1 MPFIKNIEQKMKLSL
16 WIALGSF
23 ITMIIVV
30 IIAFSFASNMI
41 AKDRSQIYV
50 LDQNLVP
57 LVARN
62 SNLQDYREAEYKAS
76 IKEFHNNFF
85 TLPPDNEYIEKNIEK
100 SMYLIDA
107 SGVAQYNTLKEK
119 SYYNDLIS
127 TNSFSTIT
135 IDSIALD
142 LNSKNWRLW
151 GTQKIQR
158 PTMITI
164 RSLVTVGG
172 LQDIPR
178 TENNAH
184 GVLITNW
191 KTLENK
197 DLLNEARKTN

>member
-30 IIAFSFASNMI
+30 IISFAYASSMI
-41 AKDRSQIYV
+41 ARDRSQIYV
-50 LDQNLVP
+50 LDQNMIP
-57 LVARN
+57 LIARN
-62 SNLQDYREAEYKAS
+62 SNLTDFREAEYKSA
-76 IKEFHNNFF
+76 IKTFHQQFF
-85 TLPPDNEYIEKNIEK
+85 TLPPDNEYIETNIAK
-100 SMYLIDA
+100 TMYLVDA

-119 SYYNDLIS
+119 NYYNDLIS
-127 TNSFSTIT
+127 TNSFSTVN

-142 LNSKNWRLW
+142 MNSKRWKLW

-164 RSLVTVGG
+164 RSLITEGG

-184 GVLITNW
+184 GVLIIQW
-191 KTLENK
+191 KTLENI
-197 DLLNEARKTN
+197 DLLNESRKA